1 MTKFK
6 KGVSGNPNGRPK
18 GSVNKTTSDMKDILN
33 HALFGDADSIIEDM
47 AKLEPRDRLMMKA
60 KFAPFILPT
69 LKSVDN
75 NITTGKDV
83 SLGFSIEYKDEFK
96 EDSEEE

>member
-1 MTKFK
+1 MAKFK

-33 HALFGDADSIIEDM
+33 QALFGDADSIREDM
-47 AKLEPRDRLMMKA
+47 AKLEPRDRLMLKA

-69 LKSVDN
+69 LKAVDN
-75 NITTGKDV
+75 NITTGKDT
-83 SLGFSIEYKDEFK
+83 SLGFTIEYKDEMK
-96 EDSEEE
+96 EDEEE